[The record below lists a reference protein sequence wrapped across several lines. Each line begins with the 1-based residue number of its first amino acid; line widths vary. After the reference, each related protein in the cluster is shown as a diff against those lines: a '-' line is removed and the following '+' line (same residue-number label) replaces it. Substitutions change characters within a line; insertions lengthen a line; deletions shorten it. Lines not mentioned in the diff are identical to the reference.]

1 MSRGFKQTKPR
12 NLLRGGDGGIKRE
25 VKAELGLKIRSAVGE
40 QSDLGCGGG
49 LVVTQTVEQVA
60 CSIGLAPSSWD

>member
-12 NLLRGGDGGIKRE
+12 NLLCGGDGGIKRE

-40 QSDLGCGGG
+40 QLDLGCGGG
-49 LVVTQTVEQVA
+49 LRRRSGCRA
-60 CSIGLAPSSWD
+60 NGGASGARR